1 MSSHDGTN
9 PAVLETES
17 NVTTVKNKLAV
28 LFLQEVQ
35 TDLTPLASGVVGR
48 PPEQEKAR

>member
-1 MSSHDGTN
+1 MLVRIH
-9 PAVLETES
+9 A
-17 NVTTVKNKLAV
+17 AV

-35 TDLTPLASGVVGR
+35 TDLTPLANNGVDD